1 MKRKRNVVNSSKV
14 LSVVLAVGLLVSSMP
29 GTDVAAKGK
38 KPKIQ
43 TTKITLKAGEKMR
56 VKVKNAK
63 KVKWSISKKAKKVVK
78 LSSKSKKGVTLT
90 GIKE

>member
-38 KPKIQ
+38 SRQ
-43 TTKITLKAGEKMR
+43 QR
-56 VKVKNAK
+56 
-63 KVKWSISKKAKKVVK
+63 
-78 LSSKSKKGVTLT
+78 
-90 GIKE
+90 